1 VGQDL
6 PDAPSVVVPFSDYFV
21 AEWSWSPD
29 DNAYLRSMDGPTY
42 DADADQRVS
51 ASNVV
56 VLWAEYIPIL
66 DGQTLGVNL
75 ASSGYASLFM
85 GGKRIDGTWESDG
98 TNPPRFKDT
107 NNNPLKLTPGKTWFQ
122 VLNVGQGLG

>member
-1 VGQDL
+1 
-6 PDAPSVVVPFSDYFV
+6 
-21 AEWSWSPD
+21 
-29 DNAYLRSMDGPTY
+29 
-42 DADADQRVS
+42 
-51 ASNVV
+51 
-56 VLWAEYIPIL
+56 
-66 DGQTLGVNL
+66 
-75 ASSGYASLFM
+75 M